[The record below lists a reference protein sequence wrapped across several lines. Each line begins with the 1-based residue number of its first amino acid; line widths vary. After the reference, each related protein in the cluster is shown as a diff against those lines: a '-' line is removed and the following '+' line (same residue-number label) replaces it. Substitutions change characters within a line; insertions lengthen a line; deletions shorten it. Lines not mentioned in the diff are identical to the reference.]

1 MPKVKLLSDVLA
13 SQVAAG
19 EVVERPA
26 SVVKELVE
34 NSLDAGAA
42 KIEVVIRRGGVAM
55 IRVID
60 DGCGMAKED
69 ALMSLE
75 RHATSKLRTK
85 KDLENI
91 GTLGFRGE
99 ALPSIASVSKFTLST
114 REKDAISGTEIQV
127 DGGKVTG
134 VGDSGEAPGTQIEV
148 RTLFFNVPAR
158 RKFLR
163 TEATEFGHIE
173 HQLRLQAIAHPDVAF
188 TLIHNDRVCFQLAA
202 GTRLERI
209 RGIAGGE
216 TAGKLLVVEHD
227 SGDGVRV
234 SGFAG
239 DPRMQRSQRSSQL
252 FFLNGRPV
260 ENKILGAGVRE
271 GYRGLVAGG
280 GFPVVFLFL
289 EVPPGEVDVN
299 VHPAKREVRFRR
311 GERVREAITEAI
323 CSVFVSAPSKVAG
336 GGFPEAPGRGVVSG
350 SDRVNPAEVSVAKA
364 EPLQVELE
372 ADVGEARGRGD
383 GGGVVGGA
391 AEMAAEAPEAFELL
405 SLLERGYVL
414 LRSGEGLVL
423 MDQRAAHERVLYE
436 SFCAGLDE
444 GRVPEQGLLVPYTV
458 ELSPKDFAVIHGNL
472 ETLAL
477 AGVRGE
483 VFGSNTIKIDALP
496 ACMAGDDAAG
506 LVDRMIAEMRTCSRG
521 GGSRLAGE
529 AVAEILARLA
539 AVKRTEALKGL
550 EAEALVEDLMGC
562 EMPYCSP
569 AGKPTLIQISYPE
582 IDRKFG
588 K

>member
-1 MPKVKLLSDVLA
+1 MPKVNLLPDVLA

-34 NSLDAGAA
+34 NSLDAGAT
-42 KIEVVIRRGGVAM
+42 KIEIVVRRGGVAM

-60 DGCGMAKED
+60 DGCGMARED

-75 RHATSKLRTK
+75 RHATSKLRTAA
-85 KDLENI
+85 DLDRI

-99 ALPSIASVSKFTLST
+99 ALPSIASVSKFTLAS
-114 REKDAISGTEIQV
+114 REKGAVSGTEIQV
-127 DGGKVTG
+127 DGGKVTN

-216 TAGKLLVVEHD
+216 VAGKLLAVD
-227 SGDGVRV
+227 YDNRNGVRV

-239 DPRMQRSQRSSQL
+239 DPRMQRAQKSSQL

-260 ENKILGAGVRE
+260 ENKNLAHGVRE
-271 GYRGLVAGG
+271 GYRGLVAGN
-280 GFPVVFLFL
+280 GFPIAYLFL
-289 EVPPGEVDVN
+289 DVPLDEVDVN

-311 GERVREAITEAI
+311 GDKVRDAITEAI
-323 CSVFVSAPSKVAG
+323 RSVFVRAPPKTSERELPGSPAPVSAG
-336 GGFPEAPGRGVVSG
+336 GN
-350 SDRVNPAEVSVAKA
+350 DSVLHREPTIRKA
-364 EPLQVELE
+364 EPFQAELQAQVSRE
-372 ADVGEARGRGD
+372 ATAGEEND
-383 GGGVVGGA
+383 GGLERPEPDA
-391 AEMAAEAPEAFELL
+391 RPREAFELL
-405 SLLERGYVL
+405 SSLERGYVL
-414 LRSGEGLVL
+414 LRSDEGLVL

-436 SFCAGLDE
+436 RFCRGLREVD
-444 GRVPEQGLLVPYTV
+444 VPEQGLLVPYTV
-458 ELSPKDFAVIHGNL
+458 ELSPKDFAVVQENL

-483 VFGSNTIKIDALP
+483 VFGSHTIKIDALP
-496 ACMAGDDAAG
+496 ACMAGADAVA
-506 LVDRMIAEMRTCSRG
+506 LVDAMIAEMRTRARV

-539 AVKRTEALKGL
+539 AVKRTAELKVR
-550 EAEALVEDLMGC
+550 EIEVLVEDLMGC
-562 EMPYCSP
+562 EMPYCNP